1 MLKRSF
7 ALLLAGA
14 AAMCFAGCAQTAG
27 ETDMTPAAQTA
38 PSEASSSE
46 AVSTDS
52 MFTDRDMEIGYE
64 EGESAAI
71 ALNGASASCDDSRVS
86 ISGSTVTI
94 TQEGTYLLSGSL
106 SNGQIVVDAE
116 KTDKL
121 HLVLNGVDIN
131 CDTSAAIYIKQA
143 DKVFIT
149 LAADTENKLSNQS
162 EFATID
168 DNNIDAVIFSKED
181 LTLNGLGSLTIDAA
195 YGHGI
200 VSKDDLVITS
210 GAYDIN
216 AASHGLSGK
225 DSVRISSGTFTIISG
240 KDGIH
245 AENTDDTSLG
255 FLYIADGDFT
265 VNAQTD
271 GFDAA
276 SALQIQAGNFILTTG
291 GGSANTSTRQ
301 DGSVNPDWGFWG
313 REDTD
318 TASDEEAAPSAKG
331 LKADGDLTV
340 NGGTF
345 QIDSSDDGIHS
356 NANVTICGGAFQ
368 LLSGDDG
375 IHADTQTAI
384 SGGTLN
390 IGKSYEG
397 IEGQSIIISGGEI
410 SLAASDDGLNA
421 AGGSDQS
428 ALNGR
433 PGMDNFTASADCS
446 LEISGGR
453 ITIDAGGDGIDSNGG
468 LVISGGEIYVS
479 GPTSGADGALDY
491 DGGGSITGGNIVAA
505 GSSQMA
511 QNFGSSSTQGVMLVN
526 FTAQAAGSQVTLT
539 DASGNVLLSFTPA
552 KEYSSVVVSC
562 PKMTAGE
569 TYTLTAGSETQTI
582 QLTQL
587 VYGSGGMMGGGM
599 NGGMGGQQPGGMEPP
614 SGNRW

>member
-1 MLKRSF
+1 MLKRYL

-14 AAMCFAGCAQTAG
+14 VAVCLTGCTRTAE
-27 ETDMTPAAQTA
+27 ETDITPTAATA
-38 PSEASSSE
+38 SSEASSSE
-46 AVSTDS
+46 AASTDS

-64 EGESAAI
+64 ESESIAI

-94 TQEGTYLLSGSL
+94 TGEGTYLLSGSL
-106 SNGQIVVDAE
+106 SNGQIVIDAE

-131 CDTSAAIYIKQA
+131 CDTSAAVYIKQA
-143 DKVFIT
+143 DKVFVT

-162 EFATID
+162 EFVAID

-181 LTLNGLGSLTIDAA
+181 LTLNGLGSLTIDAV

-210 GAYDIN
+210 GTYEIN

-225 DSVRISSGTFTIISG
+225 DSVRISSGTFTITSG

-255 FLYIADGDFT
+255 FLYITGGDFT

-271 GFDAA
+271 GFDA
-276 SALQIQAGNFILTTG
+276 SSTLQILDGNFIFTTG
-291 GGSANTSTRQ
+291 GGSANASTKQ
-301 DGSVNPDWGFWG
+301 DGSINPDWGFWG
-313 REDTD
+313 QEDTD
-318 TASDEEAAPSAKG
+318 TVSGEESTPSAKG

-345 QIDSSDDGIHS
+345 QIDSSDDCIHS
-356 NANVTICGGAFQ
+356 NANVTICGGTFQ

-390 IGKSYEG
+390 IDKSYEG

-410 SLAASDDGLNA
+410 SLTASDDGLNA

-446 LEISGGR
+446 LEISGGK
-453 ITIDAGGDGIDSNGG
+453 ITIDAGGDGIDSNGS
-468 LVISGGEIYVS
+468 LTVSGGEVYVS

-491 DGGGSITGGNIVAA
+491 DGDGSITGGTVVAA

-511 QNFGSSSTQGVMLVN
+511 QNFGSSSTQGTMLVS
-526 FTAQAAGSQVTLT
+526 FSAQAAGSTVTLT
-539 DASGNVLLSFTPA
+539 DENGNVLASFSPA

-562 PKMTAGE
+562 PQLTAGE
-569 TYTLTAGSETQTI
+569 TYTLTAGTETQEI
-582 QLTQL
+582 ELTQL
-587 VYGSGGMMGGGM
+587 VYGSGGMGD
-599 NGGMGGQQPGGMEPP
+599 GQRPDGMEPP
-614 SGNRW
+614 GITPW